1 MPNKS
6 QNSVPGLNVVFSAD
20 AVYVPHL
27 ATAFASLMENNP
39 EIISRLFV
47 LSDAGSDPDFRT
59 LAEWA
64 KARYEV
70 EIEIVAI
77 SSHALEGLFVSG
89 HVSLATYNRFLLGD
103 VLPQELESV
112 LYLDCD
118 LIVTGS
124 LENLATYSWGGNS
137 PQRGSKPVV
146 AAVARDDPAH
156 ITPFGHRGAHYFNAG
171 VLLLNLREWRE
182 QQVAQELFS
191 TARALFGK
199 LHTWD
204 QDVLNLVLEDRWVE
218 LPGEYN
224 ETTAVD
230 ERNDS
235 AKIIHFAGSVKPW
248 MVGSNHP
255 HRRDYDSYRALT
267 PFSPYRKEGLG
278 RYLFKTFV
286 PAPLQKPRKLIKRSM
301 RRVRRLVG
309 HLVGR

>member
-1 MPNKS
+1 MASKA
-6 QNSVPGLNVVFSAD
+6 QNSVAGLNVVFSAD
-20 AVYVPHL
+20 VGYVPHL
-27 ATAFASLMENNP
+27 ATAIASLMENNP
-39 EIISRLFV
+39 KTVSRLFV
-47 LSDAGSDPDFRT
+47 LSDAGSDPGFRT

-70 EIEIVAI
+70 ALEIVAI
-77 SSHALEGLFVSG
+77 SSQALDGLFVSG

-103 VLPQELESV
+103 VLPRELESV

-124 LENLATYSWGGNS
+124 LENLTELNWSERLRPRA
-137 PQRGSKPVV
+137 PKPVV
-146 AAVARDDPAH
+146 AAVARDNPAH
-156 ITPFGHRGAHYFNAG
+156 ITPFGHRGENYFNAG

-218 LPGEYN
+218 LSGEFN

-235 AKIIHFAGSVKPW
+235 ARIIHFAGSIKPW

-278 RYLFKTFV
+278 RFLFKTFV
-286 PAPLQKPRKLIKRSM
+286 PAPLQKPRKLLKRS
-301 RRVRRLVG
+301 VRRAKRFVG
-309 HLVGR
+309 QLVGR